1 MRRKPKQAPPTDPR
15 WKNWLERIDADLEFF
30 ETILAMEN
38 SQDAV
43 KIERHRSAVKVLT
56 QRREHY
62 LTLSGIEQHLGLR
75 EINGEL
81 LEHWRALRALAR
93 VGGHYRLNYG
103 LLGAPT
109 GAESSRAT

>member
-1 MRRKPKQAPPTDPR
+1 MSLKPKQAPPNDPR
-15 WKNWLERIDADLEFF
+15 WTRWFERIDADLEFF
-30 ETILAMEN
+30 ETILAMES

-43 KIERHRSAVKVLT
+43 KIEHHRSAVRALRLKRERSLQLT
-56 QRREHY
+56 G
-62 LTLSGIEQHLGLR
+62 LEQHLELR

-93 VGGHYRLNYG
+93 VGGHYKLNYG

-109 GAESSRAT
+109 HSQDSRAT